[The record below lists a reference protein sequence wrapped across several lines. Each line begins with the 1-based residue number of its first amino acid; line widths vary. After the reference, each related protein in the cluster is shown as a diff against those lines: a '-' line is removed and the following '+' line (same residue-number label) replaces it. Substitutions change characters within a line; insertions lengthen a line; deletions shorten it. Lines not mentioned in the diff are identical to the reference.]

1 MTVTA
6 YCRNG
11 CRWEQGTDAAGIRE
25 APLGSKDQRSPVR
38 GEREEPTWGQ
48 RIEGHFQGKIL
59 AGLMQLVPILVTV
72 FVLAFIIG
80 HTDNFIRPMPF
91 VKDQPWDFPGI
102 GLIGIIVIFYLIG
115 LFVSLAMGR
124 RVMAGMGFVL
134 HRIPVVKTIFGVT
147 EQATTILASDYNFSR
162 VVFLEWPREGM
173 VAIGFVTGRA
183 FSQSGDYS
191 LAIVY
196 IPTVPNPTSGNMA
209 FVNEDDLF
217 ETDLSVEDAIKLVLS
232 GGIVLPERLALARL
246 PRDVDSREREFIG
259 RFETTPE

>member
-1 MTVTA
+1 MA
-6 YCRNG
+6 SK
-11 CRWEQGTDAAGIRE
+11 EQR
-25 APLGSKDQRSPVR
+25 PLGRV
-38 GEREEPTWGQ
+38 ERREPTWGK
-48 RIEGHFQGKIL
+48 RIEGHFQGRIL

-80 HTDNFIRPMPF
+80 YADRFVRPMPF

-102 GLIGIIVIFYLIG
+102 GLIAIIVIFYVIG
-115 LFVSLAMGR
+115 LFVSVTIGR
-124 RVMAGMGFVL
+124 RAMNGMNFL
-134 HRIPVVKTIFGVT
+134 LSKLPVVKTIFGVT
-147 EQATTILASDYNFSR
+147 EQATNLLASDYNFSR

-183 FSQSGDYS
+183 YSQSGNHS

-217 ETDLSVEDAIKLVLS
+217 ETDLSVEDAMKLVFS
-232 GGIVLPERLALARL
+232 GGIVLPERMSLARL
-246 PRDVDSREREFIG
+246 PREVESREREFIG
-259 RFETTPE
+259 RFKTHPE

>member
-1 MTVTA
+1 MSSA
-6 YCRNG
+6 
-11 CRWEQGTDAAGIRE
+11 EQP
-25 APLGSKDQRSPVR
+25 PLGRVEQEK
-38 GEREEPTWGQ
+38 PTIGK

-80 HTDNFIRPMPF
+80 HTDSFIRPMPF
-91 VKDQPWDFPGI
+91 VQGQPWDFPGI
-102 GLIGIIVIFYLIG
+102 GLIAIIVIFYVIG
-115 LFVSLAMGR
+115 LFVSITVGR
-124 RVMAGMGFVL
+124 RAMNGMNFL
-134 HRIPVVKTIFGVT
+134 LSKLPVVKTIFGVT
-147 EQATTILASDYNFSR
+147 EQATTLLASDYNFSR

-173 VAIGFVTGRA
+173 VALGFVTGRA
-183 FSQSGDYS
+183 FSQSGGHS

-217 ETDLSVEDAIKLVLS
+217 ETDISVEDAMKLIFS
-232 GGIVLPERLALARL
+232 GGIVLPERLAMARL
-246 PRDVDSREREFIG
+246 PRETAFHEREFIG

>member
-1 MTVTA
+1 
-6 YCRNG
+6 
-11 CRWEQGTDAAGIRE
+11 
-25 APLGSKDQRSPVR
+25 LGSKDQQPLGRA
-38 GEREEPTWGQ
+38 EREEPTWGQ

-80 HTDNFIRPMPF
+80 RTDSFIRPMPF
-91 VKDQPWDFPGI
+91 IQGQPWDFPGI

-115 LFVSLAMGR
+115 LFVSLAAGRKIMGS
-124 RVMAGMGFVL
+124 MGFVL
-134 HRIPVVKTIFGVT
+134 HKVPVVKTIFGVT
-147 EQATTILASDYNFSR
+147 EQATTLLASDYNFSR

-173 VAIGFVTGRA
+173 VAVGFVTGRA
-183 FSQSGDYS
+183 FSQSGGHS
-191 LAIVY
+191 MAIVY

-217 ETDLSVEDAIKLVLS
+217 ETDLTVEDAMKLIFS

-246 PRDVDSREREFIG
+246 PRQVEAKEREFIG
-259 RFETTPE
+259 RFETRSE

>member
-1 MTVTA
+1 M
-6 YCRNG
+6 
-11 CRWEQGTDAAGIRE
+11 
-25 APLGSKDQRSPVR
+25 GSKDQRSPVR